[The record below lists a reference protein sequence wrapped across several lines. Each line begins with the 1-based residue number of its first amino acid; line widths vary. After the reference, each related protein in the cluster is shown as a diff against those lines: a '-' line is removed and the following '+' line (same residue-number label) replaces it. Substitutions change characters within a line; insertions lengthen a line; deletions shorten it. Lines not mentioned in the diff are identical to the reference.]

1 MFTSTTTKGVGNSM
15 MISSNHRQQLS
26 AWFLTKNNSQ
36 FFSQLKL
43 QKFLFLYEMF
53 SKIEKGTGDF
63 SSLKAYKNGPVYSD
77 VYGDFTYRQENFI
90 AVLQNL
96 DARNDVEE
104 YLADYS
110 NFIVSI
116 LNEEE
121 LSDLTHE
128 LNMWKVHRG
137 NIHRGKLHIPM
148 YETDIDLS
156 DHNFVKELFH
166 MYQDIN
172 LNEVEVLT
180 INQTNFVLEKSLNKQ
195 LTEEQREALFT
206 IADQELNNPVFVSI
220 GEDGVLEI
228 D

>member
-1 MFTSTTTKGVGNSM
+1 MFTSTTAKGVDNVM

-26 AWFLTKNNSQ
+26 AWFLEKNNSQ

-53 SKIEKGTGDF
+53 SKIEKGTADF

-77 VYGDFTYRQENFI
+77 VYGDFTYRQESFI

-96 DARNDVEE
+96 DVRNDVEE
-104 YLADYS
+104 YLADYA

-116 LNEEE
+116 LNEDE

-128 LNMWKVHRG
+128 LNMWKVHRS
-137 NIHRGKLHIPM
+137 NIHRGILHIPM
-148 YETDIDLS
+148 YETDIDFS
-156 DHNFVKELFH
+156 DHSFVTELFH

-180 INQTNFVLEKSLNKQ
+180 INQTNFVLEKNLNQQ
-195 LTEEQREALFT
+195 LTEEQRLALFT
-206 IADQELNNPVFVSI
+206 IADQELNNPVFVSL